1 MSHYV
6 PLKSYCASAAPKPRT
21 DAPLPDQK
29 GLREPLVSSRKACV
43 SNDVRDWNML
53 QGMTH
58 QSDEHIQRRRDLDA
72 RLISV
77 ESALPKDL
85 SGCSPGKRLAVAITT
100 VPCFIES
107 VPDLI
112 PMTQFRLSPGETRAV
127 GINPYESTPQYL
139 FIFDS
144 VEYDAGLRKPL
155 AEPYRLSSDG
165 QIFVVREGY
174 HDGEYYIQS
183 FQTSG
188 YSSK

>member
-1 MSHYV
+1 MAHYV
-6 PLKSYCASAAPKPRT
+6 PLKSYCAKS
-21 DAPLPDQK
+21 
-29 GLREPLVSSRKACV
+29 LREPLIPSRPSGCV

-77 ESALPKDL
+77 ESALPKDI
-85 SGCSPGKRLAVAITT
+85 SGCSPGKRIAVAITT

-127 GINPYESTPQYL
+127 GINPYSPPGSDPATGRSYESTPQYL

-155 AEPYRLSSDG
+155 TEPYRLSSDG

-188 YSSK
+188 YKG